1 MLKKIISLLVL
12 LIVAV
17 FLSSCGQGS
26 RIIQKKKI
34 LLAKPNTSEII
45 PQLLESAR
53 QDYLSA
59 LQMQENDDTSQT
71 VKYFESALNTISDL
85 SYYPGIEDNEAY
97 TELENSIVEDYKNFV
112 DKLNKIPED
121 VSISAL
127 DEWMNKVVPEIK
139 LKYQPGKTKI
149 KRFQPSG
156 YNSEIPLEINPIV
169 QQWLDYFQNKGSAV
183 IKRWFER
190 SGRYFPMMERIF
202 REEGVPR
209 QLLYL
214 SMVESG
220 LNPRARSWARAVGM
234 WQFIRATGRLY
245 GLHSDFYVDDRR
257 SIELSTRAAARH
269 LKDLYNDLG
278 DWYLSIAAYNSGIG
292 WVNRAKNR
300 SGGDDFWTIRWFL
313 PRETRNY
320 VPQYIAV
327 AIIATDPA
335 KYGVK
340 DLNYKKPFEYDKF
353 LVKEAIDMHYLASI
367 AGTSVKT
374 LQNMNPELTQLS
386 TPTAKRGGY
395 YLKIPKGS
403 LKRFEKGMQHIPK
416 SARIHFL
423 FHIIRRGETLSGIA
437 YRYGISTNKL
447 ADANN
452 ISRRSR
458 IYVGHKLKIP
468 VINVNKQNYAY
479 NPDVETA
486 IDTNSQAYKNS
497 KINEQDLAI
506 DDTPKLNKN
515 YVIPEGF
522 VPVKYNVKRKDSL
535 IGIAN
540 LFDARVSDIRNWNDI
555 PYTSSVIIGQEL
567 KVYVPKEKANYF
579 AKLNDK
585 NRDTL
590 FTAIPVVKKSE
601 GRWKYHRIRYGESL
615 STIAEKFRVRVRD
628 IKRWNRLRGN
638 RIYVGKRLR
647 IYGIGRNYN
656 RKSIRKITVSK
667 KNIPNGKYLTYK
679 VKKGDTIGEIAE
691 KYNISVRNIKKW
703 NNLRTSRIVAGKN
716 LKFYETNKKKIVKRN
731 KIKPNKTN
739 DKNIIY
745 YVVHEGDAIST
756 IAEKFAVSVSDI
768 RRWNKLKSNKI
779 RYGKKLKIVLEPE
792 KEVAKVIDKKIK
804 KKNSKEDKAKKGIF
818 VLVKSGDTISQ
829 IAEKYN
835 VSSKEI
841 RKWNNLNSNKIVA
854 GKKLNIMLSLKPV
867 QKEKHRANQLKKGIF
882 VLVKSGD
889 TISQIA
895 EKYNVSTKEIRN
907 WNNLSSNK
915 IVIGKKLNIVPRPK
929 PANSEVS
936 DSTSVALKSNGTRT
950 HIVSNG
956 ESLWTIARQF
966 NTSIK
971 KLKEINSLSSN
982 KLIIGQELI
991 VE

>member
-1 MLKKIISLLVL
+1 MLKKITSLFIFIIL
-12 LIVAV
+12 AF
-17 FLSSCGQGS
+17 FLNSCGQGS
-26 RIIQKKKI
+26 KIVKNKKI
-34 LLAKPNTSEII
+34 IAVKPNTNEII
-45 PQLLESAR
+45 TQLLESAR
-53 QDYLSA
+53 QDYLTA
-59 LQMQENDDTSQT
+59 LKMQKKNDTSQT
-71 VKYFESALNTISDL
+71 VQFFESALNTISDL
-85 SYYPGIEDNEAY
+85 SYYPGIEENEAY

-112 DKLNKIPED
+112 DKLDKIPED

-127 DEWMNKVVPEIK
+127 DEWMNKSVPEIK
-139 LKYQPGKTKI
+139 LKYKPGKTKI

-156 YNSEIPLEINPIV
+156 YDSEIPLEINPIV

-190 SGRYFPMMERIF
+190 SGRYFPLMEKVF

-245 GLHSDFYVDDRR
+245 GLRSNFYVDDRR
-257 SIELSTRAAARH
+257 NPELSTRAAAKH

-278 DWYLSIAAYNSGIG
+278 DWYLAIGAYNAGIG
-292 WVNRAKNR
+292 WINRAKRN
-300 SGGDDFWTIRWFL
+300 SGGNDFWTIRWFL

-327 AIIATDPA
+327 CIIASDPE

-340 DLNYKKPFEYDKF
+340 DLNYEKPFKYDKF
-353 LVKEAIDMHYLASI
+353 FVKGAIDMHFLASI

-386 TPTAKRGGY
+386 TPTAKSGGY

-403 LKRFEKGMQHIPK
+403 HKRFAKGMQNIPK
-416 SARIHFL
+416 SARVHFL
-423 FHIIRRGETLSGIA
+423 FHVIRRGETLSGIA

-468 VINVNKQNYAY
+468 VINVAKQNYAY
-479 NPDVETA
+479 NPDVESA

-497 KINEQDLAI
+497 KINAQDVAV
-506 DDTPKLNKN
+506 DDTPKLNQN
-515 YVIPEGF
+515 YVIPDGF

-535 IGIAN
+535 IGIAD

-567 KVYVPKEKANYF
+567 KVYVPKEKQDYF
-579 AKLNDK
+579 SKLNEK

-590 FTAIPVVKKSE
+590 FATIPVVKKSK
-601 GRWKYHRIRYGESL
+601 GRWQYHRIRYGESL

-628 IKRWNRLRGN
+628 IKRWNRLRN
-638 RIYVGKRLR
+638 SRIYVGRRLR
-647 IYGIGRNYN
+647 IYGFGRGYVRKKTVAKKFTPKGNYE
-656 RKSIRKITVSK
+656 
-667 KNIPNGKYLTYK
+667 TYK
-679 VKKGDTIGEIAE
+679 VKSGDTIGEIAE
-691 KYNISVRNIKKW
+691 KYNITVSNIKRW

-716 LKFYETNKKKIVKRN
+716 LKLYKTDTKQIVK
-731 KIKPNKTN
+731 KEKVKPTITDNTN
-739 DKNIIY
+739 VTY
-745 YVVHEGDAIST
+745 YTVHEGDAIST
-756 IAEKFAVSVSDI
+756 IAEKFAVSVSNI
-768 RRWNKLKSNKI
+768 RKWNGLKSNKI
-779 RYGKKLKIVLEPE
+779 KYGKKLKIVLVPE
-792 KEVAKVIDKKIK
+792 EKIAKVAGRKL
-804 KKNSKEDKAKKGIF
+804 KNEKPKEDKPKNGIF

-841 RKWNNLNSNKIVA
+841 RTWNKLNSNKIVV
-854 GKKLNIMLSLKPV
+854 GKKLNI
-867 QKEKHRANQLKKGIF
+867 I
-882 VLVKSGD
+882 
-889 TISQIA
+889 
-895 EKYNVSTKEIRN
+895 
-907 WNNLSSNK
+907 
-915 IVIGKKLNIVPRPK
+915 PRPK
-929 PANSEVS
+929 SVS
-936 DSTSVALKSNGTRT
+936 KEIKESTSVVLKINGKKT